1 MTLYVKY
8 SASYPGLPIA
18 VADSAEELA
27 QMTGMTNGSIYS
39 SISKKR
45 RTVAK
50 IEIEEAADEKEEE

>member
-8 SASYPGLPIA
+8 SARFPGLPIA

-27 QMTGMTNGSIYS
+27 EMTGMTKGSIYS

-45 RTVAK
+45 KTVAK
-50 IEIEEAADEKEEE
+50 VEIEEEAEWTLK

>member
-8 SASYPGLPIA
+8 SARFPGLPIV

-27 QMTGMTNGSIYS
+27 QMTGMTKGSIYS

>member
-8 SASYPGLPIA
+8 SASFPGLPIA

-27 QMTGMTNGSIYS
+27 QMTGMTKGSIYS

-50 IEIEEAADEKEEE
+50 IDIEEAADEKEEE

>member
-1 MTLYVKY
+1 MTIYVKY
-8 SASYPGLPIA
+8 SASFPGLPIA

-27 QMTGMTNGSIYS
+27 QMTGMTKGSIYS

-50 IEIEEAADEKEEE
+50 IEIEEEEE